1 MQRMS
6 SITFDT
12 LKFAK
17 TLEEAGFDQ
26 KQAEALLSAYKDAN
40 SEAKLATGDDIERL
54 QIKIEAEFKLLKW
67 MVGLSLAVSAGIFS
81 ILARLFFALPH

>member
-17 TLEEAGFDQ
+17 TLEQAGFGQ
-26 KQAEALLSAYKDAN
+26 QQAEALSRAFKDAS
-40 SEAKLATGDDIERL
+40 SEAQLATGDDIERL
-54 QIKIEAEFKLLKW
+54 QLRIDADFKLLKW